1 MRPPDIVLKLLLSD
15 EMAGCTQA
23 PAVVEVAEVLQDKL
37 YYSGD
42 VMDVVV
48 MVMGRYKDQSV
59 K

>member
-1 MRPPDIVLKLLLSD
+1 MVR
-15 EMAGCTQA
+15 CTQA
-23 PAVVEVAEVLQDKL
+23 PGIVEIAEVLQDKL

-48 MVMGRYKDQSV
+48 MVMGRYKDQSI